1 MTKAEL
7 MPYAK
12 DPFWVRLRW
21 TLFVLFWLA
30 WLAMLVVSVVIIIL
44 APKCYRP
51 AAKEWWQKGPVYQV
65 YPKSFKDS
73 NGDGKGDIKGK
84 RQRTASSSA
93 HSSPC
98 LHVFSATSISLS
110 K

>member
-7 MPYAK
+7 MHYAT

-21 TLFVLFWLA
+21 SLFALFWVA
-30 WLAMLVVSVVIIIL
+30 WLAMLVVSVVIIVV

-51 AAKEWWQKGPVYQV
+51 APKEWWQKGPVYQV

-73 NGDGKGDIKGK
+73 NGDGKGDIKGVK
-84 RQRTASSSA
+84 PSYSYSCSQQTDMRMRTYSA
-93 HSSPC
+93 VH
-98 LHVFSATSISLS
+98 